1 MAFVIT
7 TIPQVTTRYCF
18 ALLAIDHVVGV
29 AFPYRYKNVIK
40 LRVVYALIASVWII
54 TAVLSFFAR
63 FLDPPYLV
71 WPCPAIWCHWCIY
84 FISIA

>member
-1 MAFVIT
+1 MLCNLHHDLLLRIHINNMAFVIT

-40 LRVVYALIASVWII
+40 LRVVYALIASVRII
-54 TAVLSFFAR
+54 TAVLSFFH
-63 FLDPPYLV
+63 F
-71 WPCPAIWCHWCIY
+71 
-84 FISIA
+84 